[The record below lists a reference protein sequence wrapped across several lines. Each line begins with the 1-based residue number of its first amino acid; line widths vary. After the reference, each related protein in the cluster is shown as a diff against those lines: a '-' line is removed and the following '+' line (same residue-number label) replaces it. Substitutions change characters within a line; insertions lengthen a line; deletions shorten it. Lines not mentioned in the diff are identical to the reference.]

1 MEEYSIAAQIFKLSS
16 SDLCELARNSVLM
29 SGFSHDVKQVA
40 HREEEEP
47 HMNYFVSALVGT
59 KLHSWGCGLQRHKSN
74 ECPGHPCGVQVW
86 TSMIIA
92 LLSNFTSVCRYK
104 TLTILWECTFEFVC
118 RYTRSMIIPLYPTF
132 NFCSDTRPFKTSLQQ
147 STKAAGTWEEDPVW
161 AVEQLR
167 SSAVVLLPDSSTEDK
182 RVKWIRIYK
191 MEKKNESTPLKSRI
205 HCDQWSSFNHKLLLV
220 SSIRSVHLSKD
231 KRGKWI
237 KIYKIETTHKRELQ
251 SSSVVLL
258 PDSFWKNFH

>member
-1 MEEYSIAAQIFKLSS
+1 M
-16 SDLCELARNSVLM
+16 R
-29 SGFSHDVKQVA
+29 
-40 HREEEEP
+40 
-47 HMNYFVSALVGT
+47 
-59 KLHSWGCGLQRHKSN
+59 
-74 ECPGHPCGVQVW
+74 VQ
-86 TSMIIA
+86 
-92 LLSNFTSVCRYK
+92 LSVCLQIRDSA
-104 TLTILWECTFEFVC
+104 
-118 RYTRSMIIPLYPTF
+118 RRSMIIPSYQIFNLLSDRIRDLAKQSMIIPSYPTF
-132 NFCSDTRPFKTSLQQ
+132 NLCSDTRPFKTSLQQ
-147 STKAAGTWEEDPVW
+147 STKAAGTWEEDPVS